1 MSGAGELAKDQP
13 PYGGSVWRA
22 RRLRKRAAAALRDR
36 EAREA
41 ERRSRRDDGTAE
53 QADDARTVV
62 RESRPMP
69 ASPLGLPRALEFLR
83 EADKLKS
90 VLRQTRLT
98 FDPARRENDAE
109 HSWHLALMAMVLA
122 EHAARDE
129 GGALDL
135 LRVLR
140 MILLH
145 DLVEIDAGDTF
156 LYDEAHAASQAE
168 REAKAA
174 DRLFGL
180 LDEPLA
186 SALRADWEAF
196 EARTTPEARYARA
209 LDRAQPMLQNLYTEG
224 VSWRANGI
232 TAAQVRAKNGPLV
245 LDGAPALWA
254 VLEEMLA
261 SAVLRGVL
269 PEG

>member
-1 MSGAGELAKDQP
+1 MPSSPSP
-13 PYGGSVWRA
+13 PA
-22 RRLRKRAAAALRDR
+22 
-36 EAREA
+36 
-41 ERRSRRDDGTAE
+41 
-53 QADDARTVV
+53 
-62 RESRPMP
+62 
-69 ASPLGLPRALEFLR
+69 GLPRALEFLR
-83 EADKLKS
+83 EVDKLKS

-109 HSWHLALMAMVLA
+109 HSWHLALMAVVLA
-122 EHAARDE
+122 EHAARGE
-129 GGALDL
+129 APLDL

-140 MILLH
+140 MILVH
-145 DLVEIDAGDTF
+145 DVVEIDAGDTF
-156 LYDEAHAASQAE
+156 LYDEAHAATQAE

-186 SALRADWEAF
+186 SALRADWDEF
-196 EARTTPEARYARA
+196 EARATPEARYARA
-209 LDRAQPMLQNLYTEG
+209 LDRAQPMLQNLHTDG

-245 LDGAPALWA
+245 RDGAPALWS
-254 VLEEMLA
+254 VLEELLA
-261 SAVLRGVL
+261 DAVKRGVL